1 MLDYFTANILLPLS
15 GLLTAIFVGWFVAKE
30 SLKADLNLSGG
41 AFTLWLNLLRYVTPV
56 AVVIVFVYNLL
67 G

>member
-1 MLDYFTANILLPLS
+1 LH
-15 GLLTAIFVGWFVAKE
+15 
-30 SLKADLNLSGG
+30 G
-41 AFTLWLNLLRYVTPV
+41 ATFALWLNLLRYVTPV